1 MKHLDEERLGE
12 ALEGTV
18 APGDAAHLD
27 ACATCRTQLEELRV
41 VLQRLTQVEVPAP
54 APLFWTHFR
63 TRVAQ
68 AIDAPASSRASW
80 FAGPGFRWLAAAS
93 AAVTIALVAL
103 TLSNDPKPAGAPN
116 AAASATV
123 PFTPEADDVDHDEA
137 WALVRS
143 LAEDLDVESAH
154 DAGVSPAPG
163 SVERAAAELSATERT
178 ALVQLLEQEMKRTD
192 S

>member
-12 ALEGTV
+12 ALEGRM

-27 ACATCRTQLEELRV
+27 ACATCRTQLEELRA
-41 VLQRLTQVEVPAP
+41 VLEQVMHVEVPP
-54 APLFWTHFR
+54 PSPLFWAHFR
-63 TRVAQ
+63 PRVAH
-68 AIDAPASSRASW
+68 AIDAPVLPPASW
-80 FAGPGFRWLAAAS
+80 LAGPGFRWLTAAS
-93 AAVTIALVAL
+93 AVTIALVAL
-103 TLSNDPKPAGAPN
+103 TLSTTPKPTKAPD
-116 AAASATV
+116 AVASATV
-123 PFTPEADDVDHDEA
+123 PLTPEVDDVDQDEA

-163 SVERAAAELSATERT
+163 SVERAAEELSATERT

>member
-12 ALEGTV
+12 ALEGTM

-27 ACATCRTQLEELRV
+27 ACATCRTEFEALRA
-41 VLQRLTQVEVPAP
+41 VLQQVTHVEAP
-54 APLFWTHFR
+54 APSPLFWAHFR
-63 TRVAQ
+63 ARVTE
-68 AIDAPASSRASW
+68 AIDAAGLPAASW
-80 FAGPGFRWLAAAS
+80 LAGPRFRWLTAAS
-93 AAVTIALVAL
+93 AAMTMALVTL
-103 TLSNDPKPAGAPN
+103 TLSIDPKPANAPDE
-116 AAASATV
+116 AASASV
-123 PFTPEADDVDHDEA
+123 PVPAEVDDLDQDEA

-163 SVERAAAELSATERT
+163 SVERAAEELSATERT